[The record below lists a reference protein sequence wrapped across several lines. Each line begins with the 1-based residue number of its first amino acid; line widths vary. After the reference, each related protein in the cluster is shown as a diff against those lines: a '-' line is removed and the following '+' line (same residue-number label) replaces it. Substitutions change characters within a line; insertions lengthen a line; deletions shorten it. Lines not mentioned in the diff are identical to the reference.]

1 MKKGA
6 KIALGIAG
14 ALVIAGG
21 AVTAWQWNNITA
33 ARYGL
38 TMDRDTIDQRLEE
51 NAKALDDAME
61 KYNVPKYEIS
71 EDELSQ
77 LTDGT
82 LDAQDVAK
90 KLLEEQASSG
100 GAEKKQETASSAGVG
115 KKQETAS
122 SSGASSG
129 STAKTELSAEEKE
142 IQELIATMY
151 VLRSTYVGKLEAV
164 VQSAID
170 EYASGDMTP
179 ERRTEVVYARFDELQ
194 AMEKECDEKVASVV
208 SRMRELLKKT
218 GQDDTLARQVEQTYA
233 EEKSLKKAEY
243 IQEFQNG

>member
-14 ALVIAGG
+14 ALVIVGG
-21 AVTAWQWNNITA
+21 AVAAWQWNNITA

-38 TMDRDTIDQRLEE
+38 TMDRDTIDQRLQE
-51 NAKALDDAME
+51 NAKALDDAMD
-61 KYNVPKYEIS
+61 KYNVPKYEIT

-90 KLLEEQASSG
+90 KLLEGQASSG
-100 GAEKKQETASSAGVG
+100 EAEEKR
-115 KKQETAS
+115 ETAS
-122 SSGASSG
+122 SSGTSASG
-129 STAKTELSAEEKE
+129 SAAKEELSAEEKE

-170 EYASGDMTP
+170 EYASGEMTP
-179 ERRTEVVYARFDELQ
+179 ERRTEVVYERFDELQ

-208 SRMRELLKKT
+208 SRLRELLKKT
-218 GQDDTLARQVEQTYA
+218 GQDDTLAKQVEETYQQ
-233 EEKSLKKAEY
+233 EKSLKKAAY

>member
-6 KIALGIAG
+6 KIALGVVG

-38 TMDRDTIDQRLEE
+38 TMDRDTIDQRLQE
-51 NAKALDDAME
+51 NAKALDDAMD
-61 KYNVPKYEIS
+61 KYNVPKYEIT

-90 KLLEEQASSG
+90 KLLEGQASSG
-100 GAEKKQETASSAGVG
+100 EAEEKS
-115 KKQETAS
+115 ETAS
-122 SSGASSG
+122 SSGTSASG
-129 STAKTELSAEEKE
+129 SAAKEELSAEEKE

-151 VLRSTYVGKLEAV
+151 VLRSTYVGKLETV

-179 ERRTEVVYARFDELQ
+179 ERRTEVVYERFDELQ

-208 SRMRELLKKT
+208 SRLRELLKKT
-218 GQDDTLARQVEQTYA
+218 GQDDTLAKQVEETYQQ
-233 EEKSLKKAEY
+233 EKSLKKAAY

>member
-6 KIALGIAG
+6 KIALGVVG

-21 AVTAWQWNNITA
+21 AVAAWQWNNITA

-100 GAEKKQETASSAGVG
+100 EAEEKR
-115 KKQETAS
+115 ETAS
-122 SSGASSG
+122 SSGTSASG
-129 STAKTELSAEEKE
+129 SAAKEELSAEEKE

-179 ERRTEVVYARFDELQ
+179 ERRTEVVYERFDELQ

-208 SRMRELLKKT
+208 TRLRELLKKT
-218 GQDDTLARQVEQTYA
+218 GQDDTLAKQVEETYQQ
-233 EEKSLKKAEY
+233 EKSLKKAAY

>member
-1 MKKGA
+1 MKHMKKGA
-6 KIALGIAG
+6 KIALGVVG

-38 TMDRDTIDQRLEE
+38 TMDRDTIDQRLQE
-51 NAKALDDAME
+51 NAKALDDAMD
-61 KYNVPKYEIS
+61 KYNVPKYEIT

-90 KLLEEQASSG
+90 KLLEGQASSG
-100 GAEKKQETASSAGVG
+100 EAEEKS
-115 KKQETAS
+115 ETAS
-122 SSGASSG
+122 SSGTSASG
-129 STAKTELSAEEKE
+129 SAAKEELSAEEKE

-151 VLRSTYVGKLEAV
+151 VLRSTYVGKLETV

-179 ERRTEVVYARFDELQ
+179 ERRTEVVYERFDELQ

-208 SRMRELLKKT
+208 SRLRELLKKT
-218 GQDDTLARQVEQTYA
+218 GQDDTLAKQVEETYQQ
-233 EEKSLKKAEY
+233 EKSLKKAAY

>member
-6 KIALGIAG
+6 KIALGMVG

-38 TMDRDTIDQRLEE
+38 TMDRDTIDQRLQE
-51 NAKALDDAME
+51 NAKALDDAMD
-61 KYNVPKYEIS
+61 KYNVPKYEIT

-90 KLLEEQASSG
+90 KLLEGQAPSG
-100 GAEKKQETASSAGVG
+100 EAEEKR
-115 KKQETAS
+115 ETAS
-122 SSGASSG
+122 SSGTSASG
-129 STAKTELSAEEKE
+129 SAAKEELSAEEKE

-179 ERRTEVVYARFDELQ
+179 ERRTEVVYERFDELQ

-208 SRMRELLKKT
+208 SRLRELLKKT
-218 GQDDTLARQVEQTYA
+218 GQDDTLAKQVEETYQQ
-233 EEKSLKKAEY
+233 EKSLKKAAY

>member
-38 TMDRDTIDQRLEE
+38 TMDRDTIDQRLQE
-51 NAKALDDAME
+51 NAKALDDAMD
-61 KYNVPKYEIS
+61 KYNVPKYEIT

-100 GAEKKQETASSAGVG
+100 GEET
-115 KKQETAS
+115 QDTAA
-122 SSGASSG
+122 SSGASASG
-129 STAKTELSAEEKE
+129 SAAKEELSAEEKE

-179 ERRTEVVYARFDELQ
+179 ERRTEVVYERFDELQ

-208 SRMRELLKKT
+208 SRLRELLKKT
-218 GQDDTLARQVEQTYA
+218 GQDDTLAKQVEETYQQ
-233 EEKSLKKAEY
+233 EKSLKKAAY

>member
-38 TMDRDTIDQRLEE
+38 TMDRDTIDQRLQE
-51 NAKALDDAME
+51 NAKALDDAMD
-61 KYNVPKYEIS
+61 KYNVPKYEIT

-90 KLLEEQASSG
+90 KLLEGQAPSG
-100 GAEKKQETASSAGVG
+100 EAEEKR
-115 KKQETAS
+115 ETAS
-122 SSGASSG
+122 SSGTSASG
-129 STAKTELSAEEKE
+129 SAAKEELSEEEKE

-179 ERRTEVVYARFDELQ
+179 ERRTEVVYERFDELQ

-208 SRMRELLKKT
+208 SRLRELLKKT
-218 GQDDTLARQVEQTYA
+218 GQDDTLAKQVEETYQQ
-233 EEKSLKKAEY
+233 EKSLKKAAY

>member
-14 ALVIAGG
+14 ALVIVGG
-21 AVTAWQWNNITA
+21 AVAAWQWNNITA

-100 GAEKKQETASSAGVG
+100 EAEEKR
-115 KKQETAS
+115 ETAS
-122 SSGASSG
+122 SSGTSASG
-129 STAKTELSAEEKE
+129 SAAKEELSAEEKE

-179 ERRTEVVYARFDELQ
+179 ERRTEVVYERFDELQ

-208 SRMRELLKKT
+208 TRLRELLKKT
-218 GQDDTLARQVEQTYA
+218 GQDDTLAKQVEETYQQ
-233 EEKSLKKAEY
+233 EKSLKKAAY

>member
-1 MKKGA
+1 MEDSKILDLFFARSEEAITQIKA
-6 KIALGIAG
+6 KYGNYCR
-14 ALVIAGG
+14 VIAE
-21 AVTAWQWNNITA
+21 NILQNHEDA
-33 ARYGL
+33 KECL
-38 TMDRDTIDQRLEE
+38 NDTW
-51 NAKALDDAME
+51 
-61 KYNVPKYEIS
+61 
-71 EDELSQ
+71 
-77 LTDGT
+77 
-82 LDAQDVAK
+82 
-90 KLLEEQASSG
+90 
-100 GAEKKQETASSAGVG
+100 
-115 KKQETAS
+115 
-122 SSGASSG
+122 
-129 STAKTELSAEEKE
+129 LSAWNTIPPKHPK
-142 IQELIATMY
+142 
-151 VLRSTYVGKLEAV
+151 VLATYVGKLAAV

>member
-21 AVTAWQWNNITA
+21 AVAAWQWNNITA
-33 ARYGL
+33 ALYGL

-51 NAKALDDAME
+51 NAKALDDAMD
-61 KYNVPKYEIS
+61 KYNVPKYEIT

-100 GAEKKQETASSAGVG
+100 GAEKKQETASSSGTG

>member
-21 AVTAWQWNNITA
+21 AVAAWQWNNITA

-51 NAKALDDAME
+51 NAKALDDAMD
-61 KYNVPKYEIS
+61 KYNVPKYEIT

-100 GAEKKQETASSAGVG
+100 GAE

-208 SRMRELLKKT
+208 SRLRELLKKT
-218 GQDDTLARQVEQTYA
+218 GQDDTLARQVEQTYV

>member
-1 MKKGA
+1 
-6 KIALGIAG
+6 
-14 ALVIAGG
+14 
-21 AVTAWQWNNITA
+21 
-33 ARYGL
+33 
-38 TMDRDTIDQRLEE
+38 
-51 NAKALDDAME
+51 
-61 KYNVPKYEIS
+61 
-71 EDELSQ
+71 
-77 LTDGT
+77 
-82 LDAQDVAK
+82 
-90 KLLEEQASSG
+90 
-100 GAEKKQETASSAGVG
+100 
-115 KKQETAS
+115 
-122 SSGASSG
+122 
-129 STAKTELSAEEKE
+129 
-142 IQELIATMY
+142 MY

>member
-6 KIALGIAG
+6 KIALGVVG

-38 TMDRDTIDQRLEE
+38 TMDRDTIDQRLQE
-51 NAKALDDAME
+51 NAKALDDAMD
-61 KYNVPKYEIS
+61 KYNVPKYEIT

-90 KLLEEQASSG
+90 KLLEGQASSG
-100 GAEKKQETASSAGVG
+100 EAEEKR
-115 KKQETAS
+115 ETAS
-122 SSGASSG
+122 SSGTSASG
-129 STAKTELSAEEKE
+129 SAAKEELSAEEKE

-179 ERRTEVVYARFDELQ
+179 ERRTEVVYERFDELQ

-208 SRMRELLKKT
+208 SRLRELLKKT
-218 GQDDTLARQVEQTYA
+218 GQDDTLAKQVEETYQQ
-233 EEKSLKKAEY
+233 EKSLKKAAY

>member
-100 GAEKKQETASSAGVG
+100 EAEEKR
-115 KKQETAS
+115 ETAS
-122 SSGASSG
+122 SSGTSASG
-129 STAKTELSAEEKE
+129 SAAKEELSAEEKE

-179 ERRTEVVYARFDELQ
+179 ERRTEVVYERFDELQ

-208 SRMRELLKKT
+208 SRLRELLKKT
-218 GQDDTLARQVEQTYA
+218 GQDDTLAKQVEETYQQ
-233 EEKSLKKAEY
+233 EKSLKKAAY

>member
-21 AVTAWQWNNITA
+21 AAAAWQWNNITA

-38 TMDRDTIDQRLEE
+38 TMDRDTIDQRLQE
-51 NAKALDDAME
+51 NAKALDDAMD
-61 KYNVPKYEIS
+61 KYNVPKYEIT

-90 KLLEEQASSG
+90 KLLEGQASSG
-100 GAEKKQETASSAGVG
+100 EAEEKR
-115 KKQETAS
+115 ETAS
-122 SSGASSG
+122 SSGTSASG
-129 STAKTELSAEEKE
+129 SAAKEELSAEEKE

-179 ERRTEVVYARFDELQ
+179 ERRTEVVYERFDELQ

-208 SRMRELLKKT
+208 SRLRELLKKT
-218 GQDDTLARQVEQTYA
+218 GQDDTLAKQVEETYQQ
-233 EEKSLKKAEY
+233 EKSLKKAAY